1 MSINLGT
8 VRIWLVGRSKHHH
21 THEEG
26 RNWRVVCIVNM
37 FAIIYI
43 TYMNYK
49 NTYHILYLSLCTCS
63 CRAGVVIRAFTV
75 TSMDWSPVLASIALD
90 SLARGAWRALHDRRG
105 LEIPSDSLTWK
116 WMAPAV
122 WSSDFM
128 VFLLG
133 QAVHFHVRCWAEC
146 RSLQLLFSQRKRAW
160 SELRGIWSLAEKQR
174 TPRVGSAPVAVRPFK
189 SWFEADGR
197 VS

>member
-21 THEEG
+21 THEE
-26 RNWRVVCIVNM
+26 VVCIVNM

-43 TYMNYK
+43 YILLHMHYK
-49 NTYHILYLSLCTCS
+49 YTYHILYLSLCTCS
-63 CRAGVVIRAFTV
+63 CRAGVVTRAFTF

-90 SLARGAWRALHDRRG
+90 SLARGAWRALRDRRG

-133 QAVHFHVRCWAEC
+133 QAVHFHVRCWSEC
-146 RSLQLLFSQRKRAW
+146 RSLQLLFSQ
-160 SELRGIWSLAEKQR
+160 
-174 TPRVGSAPVAVRPFK
+174 VGSAPMAVRPFK